1 MYKKGSIYK
10 VIFLDHES
18 EAGIMPHEINVQKKI
33 EVEFVGKLLA
43 EFDGYLVFVVWECP
57 EGNDIYRIV
66 KSCIIKIDELG
77 VINDE
82 R

>member
-1 MYKKGSIYK
+1 MYKKNSIYK
-10 VIFLDHES
+10 VTFLDHES
-18 EAGIMPHEINVQKKI
+18 ESGVMPNEIDVKKKI

-66 KSCIIKIDELG
+66 KSCIIDITEL
-77 VINDE
+77 VVPKNE
-82 R
+82 